1 MAEQDEIIRAYDEE
15 FGPAPAHRN
24 RGFWVVA
31 GVLIASGIFLVVEIL
46 VHLPLNDAIGR
57 AQQSLRRAAAVA
69 EAIRR
74 DEGGFAS
81 ADVAGLADRV
91 DGLTFRDGRDPSRGH
106 EDVSVLA
113 SERVW
118 AAAVAA
124 RPEGCFYVRL
134 EIGEEPR
141 FGAGSGCTGEA
152 ALAADQP
159 RW

>member
-1 MAEQDEIIRAYDEE
+1 MAAQDEIIRAYDEE
-15 FGPAPAHRN
+15 LGPAPPHRN
-24 RGFWVVA
+24 RGFWVIA
-31 GVLIASGIFLVVEIL
+31 GVLVASGIFVVVEIL
-46 VHLPLNDAIGR
+46 AHLPLNDAIGR
-57 AQQSLRRAAAVA
+57 AQQSLRRAAAAA

-74 DEGGFAS
+74 DDGGFAS
-81 ADVAGLADRV
+81 ADAAGIADRV
-91 DGLTFRDGRDPSRGH
+91 DGLTFRRAGDPSTGRD
-106 EDVSVLA
+106 DVSVSA

-118 AAAVAA
+118 AAAAAA

-141 FGAGSGCTGEA
+141 YGAGAGCTGEA

>member
-1 MAEQDEIIRAYDEE
+1 MAAQDEIIRAYDEE
-15 FGPAPAHRN
+15 LGPAPHHRN
-24 RGFWVVA
+24 RGFWVVV
-31 GVLIASGIFLVVEIL
+31 GVLIASGIFVVVEIL
-46 VHLPLNDAIGR
+46 AHLPLNDAIGR

-81 ADVAGLADRV
+81 ADADGIAGRVAGLT
-91 DGLTFRDGRDPSRGH
+91 LRDAREASRGRD
-106 EDVSVLA
+106 DVSVSA

-124 RPEGCFYVRL
+124 RPEGCFYLRL
-134 EIGEEPR
+134 EIGEEAR
-141 FGAGSGCTGEA
+141 YGAGSACTGEA